1 MNAKNN
7 ISKFLNDF
15 EQYGNKLAI
24 IWKYASYSYSH
35 IITRIDYWQSKL
47 NFIESGTIVGL
58 EGDFSPEAISILFVL
73 ISKNSIIVPLDIN
86 HSSKNEKKYEIA
98 QIQVL
103 IRIKSE
109 NDIEFISK
117 ISITPLNTLFKL
129 LKEKDVPGLVLFTSG
144 SSGEP
149 KGAIH
154 DFSKLL
160 SKFEIKRNALCTINF
175 LLFDH
180 WGGLNTLFHILSNG
194 GTVVILENR
203 MPEYVCELIEKYKV
217 ELLPTSPTFLNMLIL
232 SRAYERKDI
241 SSLKIISYGSEP
253 MPENLLKHLN
263 LVFPNIKLQQTYGL
277 IELGVMRSKSEENGS
292 LWVKIGGDGYQT
304 RIVDGILQV
313 KSDSAML
320 GYLNA
325 ESPFTNDGWFI
336 TGDSVEVKG
345 EYLKI
350 LGRKSEIINVGGE
363 KVFPQEIENVILE
376 IPEISDVMVYGEDN
390 RFTGKIVCAKIF
402 YQGAKEKSEIIKEIK
417 IHCRTHLQQFKIPM
431 KFLFVDKSF
440 ENDRYKK
447 TRNINLSHENN

>member
-7 ISKFLNDF
+7 ISNFLTDF
-15 EQYGNKLAI
+15 EQYGNKLAV
-24 IWKYASYSYSH
+24 IWKNNSYSYFH
-35 IITRIDYWQSKL
+35 LLDRIAYWQNKL
-47 NFIESGTIVGL
+47 TSIQSGTIVGL
-58 EGDFSPEAISILFVL
+58 EGDFSPEAIAILFVL
-73 ISKNSIIVPLDIN
+73 INKNSIIVPLDIS
-86 HSSKNEKKYEIA
+86 HSNKNEKKYDIA

-109 NDIEFISK
+109 DDIEFISRTN
-117 ISITPLNTLFKL
+117 ITPLNTLFNL
-129 LKEKDVPGLVLFTSG
+129 LIERDVPGLVLFTSG

-149 KGAIH
+149 KGAVH

-160 SKFEIKRNALCTINF
+160 SKFNVKRNALCTINF

-203 MPEYVCELIEKYKV
+203 NPEYVCELIEKYNV
-217 ELLPTSPTFLNMLIL
+217 ELLPTSPTFLNMLLL
-232 SRAYERKDI
+232 SRAYERNDI

-263 LVFPNIKLQQTYGL
+263 QVFPSIKLQQTYGL

-304 RIVDGILQV
+304 RVIDGILQV

-325 ESPFTNDGWFI
+325 ESPFTEDNWFI
-336 TGDSVEVKG
+336 TGDSVEQKS
-345 EYLKI
+345 EYFKI
-350 LGRKSEIINVGGE
+350 LGRKSELINVGGE
-363 KVFPQEIENVILE
+363 KVFPQEVENVILE
-376 IPEISDVMVYGEDN
+376 IDN
-390 RFTGKIVCAKIF
+390 VLEVTVFSEKNPIIGNIVCARIKLMHEEDKKQFITRLKNYCREKLQSFKVPVKVIIDDSEQHNERFKKI
-402 YQGAKEKSEIIKEIK
+402 
-417 IHCRTHLQQFKIPM
+417 R
-431 KFLFVDKSF
+431 SF
-440 ENDRYKK
+440 
-447 TRNINLSHENN
+447 